1 MKNYKKFIV
10 SLLIFSFLVTFFPRP
25 ARADCWGAAWGA
37 ALLERTLEEMYL
49 KIKETVIATHKM
61 NAIRTINM
69 QMMNMMGGAGGQP
82 QIVTNWRETI
92 YGSANKDANIV
103 VKDYFTQTKSGSGP
117 GGEKI
122 VATGEKMYNDDPRSV
137 KPTIDKYVREG
148 RVDKIF
154 DKNYTPN
161 PAQALND
168 LSKMRNY
175 PVFYTATAQGIYAVE
190 YGERAGAEAAK
201 DIAYGGYKGTD
212 KSKGSPNDKSGAVT
226 NEQIT
231 MPGSTKRDVVS
242 EVMNMPNK
250 MVTLARSVPE
260 IVAAMVTQVLTQMIN
275 QGFSMMNS
283 QINNVMRGSGV
294 SA

>member
-1 MKNYKKFIV
+1 MNSKAKKIITLALV
-10 SLLIFSFLVTFFPRP
+10 VLILFSVCPRP
-25 ARADCWGAAWGA
+25 AKAVGIWGESLYGA
-37 ALLERTLEEMYL
+37 MYL
-49 KIKETVIATHKM
+49 KQTLEVMYQKIRDTVIATLKM
-61 NAIRTINM
+61 NAIRTV
-69 QMMNMMGGAGGQP
+69 QSRMMSMMGGAGGQP

-117 GGEKI
+117 GGQKI

-212 KSKGSPNDKSGAVT
+212 KSKSSPNDKSGGAKE
-226 NEQIT
+226 EQI
-231 MPGSTKRDVVS
+231 
-242 EVMNMPNK
+242 
-250 MVTLARSVPE
+250 
-260 IVAAMVTQVLTQMIN
+260 
-275 QGFSMMNS
+275 
-283 QINNVMRGSGV
+283 
-294 SA
+294 